1 MPHTSPD
8 SNAHTL
14 RQLEALAAL
23 AEIGPEQT
31 ERDIIQVGADVAQR
45 ATDSQVAYLH
55 FLNEDE
61 ETIELG
67 TWSHDTLTHC
77 SAVHDRHYP
86 VSAAGIWADTVR
98 LRRPVSHNEYASV
111 VGRRGLPPG
120 IPRSVAISASPSS
133 MTDASG
139 SSSVSGTR
147 WRRTTRTTCARWKSW
162 GVASGRCCWGGAKWS
177 GCSISSGDS
186 ST

>member
-67 TWSHDTLTHC
+67 LMGGPKMLYTC
-77 SAVHDRHYP
+77 CGPAK
-86 VSAAGIWADTVR
+86 
-98 LRRPVSHNEYASV
+98 RPN
-111 VGRRGLPPG
+111 
-120 IPRSVAISASPSS
+120 
-133 MTDASG
+133 
-139 SSSVSGTR
+139 
-147 WRRTTRTTCARWKSW
+147 
-162 GVASGRCCWGGAKWS
+162 
-177 GCSISSGDS
+177 
-186 ST
+186 